1 MSTWTAP
8 QPVNLVDLS
17 FMDTRFKLIEVAAF
31 LDRVQKAGQDGDFR
45 VQQLKQAL
53 QCLAGNESER
63 AKSVLLTFSDPTTE
77 PIAKAHM
84 QGAMGAYDGRSQEE
98 GDRRKES

>member
-1 MSTWTAP
+1 MSTWKAP

-31 LDRVQKAGQDGDFR
+31 LDRVQKAGQAGDFR
-45 VQQLKQAL
+45 VRQLKQAL
-53 QCLAGNESER
+53 QCLATDEPER
-63 AKSVLLTFSDPTTE
+63 AKNVLLTFSDPTTE

-84 QGAMGAYDGRSQEE
+84 QGATGAYE
-98 GDRRKES
+98 GDRGQKN